1 MLSFANSGAL
11 TNATSDE
18 VYVYSGG
25 TATQSQTLV
34 LQNASGSQIM
44 PLWSNLWPAGTPIS
58 SYTSINPVG
67 TSNPNAEAN
76 IAMVY
81 NTANQEFRI
90 GYTHESGTETNI
102 NMDSY
107 CDLHVHNIKVDGN
120 VIGGTIAS
128 GSCQCTVTL
137 NQNDG
142 TTKGFIVNSLLGTSN
157 RGSYVVL
164 VTGYTFGGTVTDGL
178 ACATFAISKNLSTAT
193 AMSAYRLTSCTG
205 TAGEELDFRWDV
217 ASTLPYLIH
226 STAAGTATA
235 ILYNLRV
242 VYF

>member
-1 MLSFANSGAL
+1 
-11 TNATSDE
+11 
-18 VYVYSGG
+18 
-25 TATQSQTLV
+25 
-34 LQNASGSQIM
+34 
-44 PLWSNLWPAGTPIS
+44 
-58 SYTSINPVG
+58 
-67 TSNPNAEAN
+67 
-76 IAMVY
+76 MVY

-164 VTGYTFGGTVTDGL
+164 VTGYTFGGVVTDGL